1 MANRWAVWSMSD
13 MHLILVKLNAI
24 VIYFA
29 GITLPIRILLST
41 SLSYIRLMSEFVYI
55 YREERQ
61 TLQS

>member
-1 MANRWAVWSMSD
+1 VANRWAVWSMSD